1 MAEYEDLAPNFRR
14 VLLERVKTKQPYWT
28 LLGIELV
35 DVKKGWAKLSLSF
48 SEKLVQPYGI
58 IHGGAIFSLADSA
71 VAMALLGLIR
81 RDERFTTV
89 EMKINYVRPFEKGE
103 ITAEARII
111 HKGSRIVLGE
121 VDVRDEKVRRLVAKS
136 TATYMIM
143 KKKL

>member
-35 DVKKGWAKLSLSF
+35 DVKNGWAKLSLSF

-121 VDVRDEKVRRLVAKS
+121 VAVRDEKVRRLVAKS
-136 TATYMIM
+136 TATYVIM
-143 KKKL
+143 KKNL